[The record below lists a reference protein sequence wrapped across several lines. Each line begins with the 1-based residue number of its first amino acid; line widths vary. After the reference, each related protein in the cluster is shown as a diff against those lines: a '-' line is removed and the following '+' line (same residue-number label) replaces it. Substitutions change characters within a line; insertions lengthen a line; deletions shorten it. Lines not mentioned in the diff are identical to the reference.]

1 MPRPSN
7 LLAGV
12 ASQQHAEAPANEVP
26 GQARDDVKDEP
37 TRVTGVLVRPVTGVL
52 VHPVTGVLVRP
63 VTGVLVHPVTGVLV
77 HPVTGVLAHP
87 VIPANAGISN
97 TSRRPAT
104 QIPGQ
109 ARDDVED
116 EPPVTGVLVHPVT
129 RVLVHPV
136 IPANAGISNT
146 SRRPATG
153 SDGARDDQ
161 RERLSRAGPPLCPP
175 AVRPSGR
182 TPRCAAWRDRPPR
195 DGRRPVFRSR
205 PGRPAAARTRPPR
218 RSRGAVR
225 D

>member
-104 QIPGQ
+104 
-109 ARDDVED
+109 E
-116 EPPVTGVLVHPVT
+116 
-129 RVLVHPV
+129 
-136 IPANAGISNT
+136 S
-146 SRRPATG
+146 G
-153 SDGARDDQ
+153 S
-161 RERLSRAGPPLCPP
+161 S
-175 AVRPSGR
+175 
-182 TPRCAAWRDRPPR
+182 
-195 DGRRPVFRSR
+195 
-205 PGRPAAARTRPPR
+205 PGRPARTAQPR
-218 RSRGAVR
+218 RSTAMSTSSAAIRSDAAVR
-225 D
+225 SLARSTAS